1 MNLEDLGLNSMVVN
15 LLKPALPKITAKI
28 LPMINEQIAKVLH
41 ESDNEL
47 QEGEAQSAV
56 MIFKD
61 KKNDVYLT
69 IAKMSAND
77 QIMRNTKPVLLR
89 EFFESLIN
97 NALNEQK

>member
-61 KKNDVYLT
+61 KKD
-69 IAKMSAND
+69 D
-77 QIMRNTKPVLLR
+77 LL
-89 EFFESLIN
+89 L
-97 NALNEQK
+97 QKKASVSIFKNFNRRPDLQFPSDI

>member
-47 QEGEAQSAV
+47 QEDRKSV
-56 MIFKD
+56 
-61 KKNDVYLT
+61 V
-69 IAKMSAND
+69 
-77 QIMRNTKPVLLR
+77 
-89 EFFESLIN
+89 
-97 NALNEQK
+97 